1 MVSAVRVFVCARAP
15 LPTSR
20 RVSVPRE
27 PEGCLNLGASVWEGS
42 LRSGGGEGSVHR
54 DSISPRGLGGVS
66 LLRVRPNAGE
76 GAGLSPETDFT
87 SPGEA
92 CGADPSAWRGGLS
105 EGP

>member
-1 MVSAVRVFVCARAP
+1 MGRDLCTETASP
-15 LPTSR
+15 
-20 RVSVPRE
+20 
-27 PEGCLNLGASVWEGS
+27 PEVW
-42 LRSGGGEGSVHR
+42 
-54 DSISPRGLGGVS
+54 GGVS

>member
-54 DSISPRGLGGVS
+54 DSISPRGLRGVS
-66 LLRVRPNAGE
+66 AE
-76 GAGLSPETDFT
+76 GAPQ
-87 SPGEA
+87 
-92 CGADPSAWRGGLS
+92 RGGGGGSQSRNRFYISWGSVWGRPQCL
-105 EGP
+105 EGPPQ